1 MLSRTQSADDQE
13 AVLALSVL
21 LYNGDWQYMEQFA
34 DRVVALSEKSDSVGT
49 DVIGWL
55 RRAPDPDVAYKKLLQ
70 SKHPSVLV
78 CTLEEVTH
86 GQRVACRAAVK
97 GVLEHSS
104 ARVPSRPMHALSILD
119 NDPEHD
125 PGSGGVVAKI
135 EPGSRDAELLEYWR
149 NEP

>member
-1 MLSRTQSADDQE
+1 M
-13 AVLALSVL
+13 ALSVL